1 MKLKV
6 IVHPNSKEEK
16 LLEKNKEKH
25 LYLKEAAVENKA
37 NQAAIKALAKFLK
50 IKKNQ
55 IFLVGG
61 NKSKEKVFEILS
73 F

>member
-16 LLEKNKEKH
+16 FIEKNGEKH
-25 LYLKEAAVENKA
+25 LYLREAAIENKA
-37 NQAAIKALAKFLK
+37 NQAAIEALSKFLR
-50 IKKNQ
+50 IKKNK
-55 IFLVGG
+55 IFLI
-61 NKSKEKVFEILS
+61 NESKSKEKTLKILS

>member
-1 MKLKV
+1 MKIKV

-16 LLEKNKEKH
+16 LTEKDGIKH
-25 LYLKEAAVENKA
+25 LYLKAAAIENKA

-55 IFLVGG
+55 IFLVSGA
-61 NKSKEKVFEILS
+61 KSKEKTFEILS
-73 F
+73 L